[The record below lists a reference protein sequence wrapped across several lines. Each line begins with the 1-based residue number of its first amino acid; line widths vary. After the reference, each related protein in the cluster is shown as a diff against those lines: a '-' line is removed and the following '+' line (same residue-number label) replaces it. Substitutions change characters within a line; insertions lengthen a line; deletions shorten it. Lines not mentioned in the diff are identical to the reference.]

1 MDDRFLLVF
10 YPWFHACHPVEDF
23 TLGMLSISWQFLPN
37 GSRVFPLFILLVTI
51 GLSYASIFLSFY
63 SLYVSSL
70 LYTLLFPLLRLVF
83 LQLLASQQTSVNSW
97 RSSDRSI
104 STFPFLLSS
113 QLLLFF
119 FISFSFI
126 FGAAIVNL
134 SKTISWSFLLNGF
147 WLLSTPGS
155 MILFLL
161 YFCWIQGV
169 GTGNNSQDNL

>member
-1 MDDRFLLVF
+1 MMNHKCNTINKGEDSMGRRV
-10 YPWFHACHPVEDF
+10 HPQKRSV
-23 TLGMLSISWQFLPN
+23 SWVNSVLRQFLPN

-63 SLYVSSL
+63 GLYVSSL

-113 QLLLFF
+113 SFLYLTFGGINFLSIRCQPVCCS
-119 FISFSFI
+119 SFSS
-126 FGAAIVNL
+126 L
-134 SKTISWSFLLNGF
+134 S
-147 WLLSTPGS
+147 LLSLEQQS
-155 MILFLL
+155 
-161 YFCWIQGV
+161 
-169 GTGNNSQDNL
+169 